1 MILVGLAGQ
10 IGVGKSTVAACL
22 AGHAAVVIDADR
34 IAHDVLETQPV
45 QDAVAARF
53 GAKMLDESGRVRRP
67 ALAAVVFGPSPEH
80 TAALDALEAIVHP
93 PVRTRIEARID
104 QLCHDAGDAAASLV
118 IVLDVP
124 LLVQSG
130 WAAAC
135 DRIVEVVCDES
146 VRQERLQQRGWSAD
160 AIRWRDTAWQRKMP
174 SGGLRAV
181 RDAAKITT
189 VDTSE
194 GISYTRS
201 QVDQAWHWL
210 RK

>member
-53 GAKMLDESGRVRRP
+53 GAEMLDESGRVRRP

-104 QLCHDAGDAAASLV
+104 QLCHDAGDAAANLV

-146 VRQERLQQRGWSAD
+146 VRQERLQH
-160 AIRWRDTAWQRKMP
+160 WQ
-174 SGGLRAV
+174 G
-181 RDAAKITT
+181 D
-189 VDTSE
+189 
-194 GISYTRS
+194 
-201 QVDQAWHWL
+201 
-210 RK
+210 